1 MAANRTEMRSSI
13 SDWTCTV
20 AFGYKKTTFIT
31 KNGYK
36 YIVIAVPTKLF
47 FSTAYKNNNGYK
59 NKRLGNKRFL
69 EHPRGSSK
77 CYMYKS
83 TTAYKNIP
91 GDTRIFILQ
100 KIFINHVKMT
110 QFEKQDNVM
119 KENILP
125 DRMELISS
133 KTNGL
138 VRKQKAFVGG
148 ASTHKIDSWQETISS
163 EAEKLL
169 ACANEHSKRTSLK

>member
-1 MAANRTEMRSSI
+1 MVKYIKDMKLRVKKSKLSLCPFKDVLLRRI
-13 SDWTCTV
+13 RL
-20 AFGYKKTTFIT
+20 KKTTFIT

-91 GDTRIFILQ
+91 GVTRIFILQ
-100 KIFINHVKMT
+100 KIFINRIKMT
-110 QFEKQDNVM
+110 QFEKQDKVM
-119 KENILP
+119 KENFLP
-125 DRMELISS
+125 DRMELVSS
-133 KTNGL
+133 KKKWPG
-138 VRKQKAFVGG
+138 QK
-148 ASTHKIDSWQETISS
+148 K
-163 EAEKLL
+163 
-169 ACANEHSKRTSLK
+169 SKFLR